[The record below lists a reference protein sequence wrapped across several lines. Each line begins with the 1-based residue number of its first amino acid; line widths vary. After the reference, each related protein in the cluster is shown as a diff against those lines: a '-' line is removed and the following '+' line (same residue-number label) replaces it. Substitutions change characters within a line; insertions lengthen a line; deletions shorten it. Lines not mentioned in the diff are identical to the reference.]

1 MTPELWDR
9 ILKVASNGIDDNDAG
24 TDPMAAHS
32 SADPEMPQQEMP
44 NEGMGRP
51 DPSQLDPET
60 LQRLQQH
67 AEEHKMIESLGL
79 DHGSEYEEQVSQ
91 PAFNHPQ
98 VTDMEKESAKK
109 KIYRYIKGQRR
120 AWYVDD
126 ELEKEAQQTR
136 ANIIGNITKALNKSK
151 SKRFY
156 QLDRAG
162 NLGLTGS
169 SIKASQKDAAL
180 ASRLANKSNELSQQK
195 LGRLPRS

>member
-1 MTPELWDR
+1 MTPKLWNM
-9 ILKVASNGIDDNDAG
+9 IIKIASNGIDDNDAG

-120 AWYVDD
+120 AWYTDD
-126 ELEKEAQQTR
+126 EMEKEAGKR
-136 ANIIGNITKALNKSK
+136 ASIIGRIITRLGKNKNTVAYPTGKGKMGFTGSK
-151 SKRFY
+151 MTASKEDASLAAR
-156 QLDRAG
+156 LIAKKKTIR
-162 NLGLTGS
+162 NTLTGRD
-169 SIKASQKDAAL
+169 K
-180 ASRLANKSNELSQQK
+180 
-195 LGRLPRS
+195 